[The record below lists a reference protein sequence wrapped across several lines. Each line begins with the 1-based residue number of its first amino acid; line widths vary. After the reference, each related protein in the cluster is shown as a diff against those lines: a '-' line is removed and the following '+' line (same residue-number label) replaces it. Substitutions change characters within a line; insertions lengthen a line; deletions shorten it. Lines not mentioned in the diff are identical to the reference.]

1 MLPKVMDKSSPLSPD
16 CASTMEGVAAGLK
29 RSLKY
34 DFQYP
39 IIPSA
44 EISSTHPH
52 CIQEASYF
60 PPESSDSLPELLL
73 ILTETLDLIKNPHT
87 PMFLC

>member
-16 CASTMEGVAAGLK
+16 CASTMEGMAAGLK

-44 EISSTHPH
+44 EISSTH
-52 CIQEASYF
+52 F